1 MVKVERT
8 PTPPPS
14 LAIEKEKA
22 SGSYSEPDVHHQL
35 KQDFND
41 KCYLCEIDE
50 LQSVEVEHLRPHG
63 GDKELMFAWDNLFY
77 SCRHCNSV
85 KNQRK
90 YDALVLD
97 CCKTDPETLL
107 EQQLIKGHVR
117 VKPLVETQEARLTAA
132 LLTECFEL
140 TNTGARITECQ
151 TRVNALSRTMNA
163 LYKTLEKYRENPS
176 SNNLRRLRGMLSRTY
191 KFAGFTR
198 TYVRNHLEDYPEL
211 ADYVRL

>member
-8 PTPPPS
+8 STPPPS

-22 SGSYSEPDVHHQL
+22 RGSYSELDVHQQL
-35 KQDFND
+35 KQDFNG

-50 LQSVEVEHLRPHG
+50 LQSVEVEHLRPHRE
-63 GDKELMFAWDNLFY
+63 DKELKFAWDNLFY

-85 KNQRK
+85 KKQNK
-90 YDALVLD
+90 YNGTILD
-97 CCKTDPETLL
+97 CCKTDPETVL
-107 EQQLIKGHVR
+107 EQLLVEGHVQ
-117 VKPLVETQEARLTAA
+117 VKPLVETQETRLTAA

-163 LYKTLEKYRENPS
+163 LYKTLREYRENPS
-176 SNNLRRLRGMLSRTY
+176 GNNLRRLRGMLSRTY

-198 TYVRNHLEDYPEL
+198 TYVRNHLEDYPHLEKC
-211 ADYVRL
+211 VRL

>member
-22 SGSYSEPDVHHQL
+22 SGSYSKPDVHQQL
-35 KQDFND
+35 KQDFNE

-50 LQSVEVEHLRPHG
+50 LQSVEVEHLCPHRE
-63 GDKELMFAWDNLFY
+63 DKELKFAWDNLFY

-85 KNQRK
+85 KKQNK
-90 YDALVLD
+90 YNGTILD
-97 CCKTDPETLL
+97 CCKTDPETVL
-107 EQQLIKGHVR
+107 EQLLVEGHVQ
-117 VKPLVETQEARLTAA
+117 VKPLVETQEARITAR

-140 TNTGARITECQ
+140 TNTGARITACD
-151 TRVNALSRTMNA
+151 TRVKALSRTMNT
-163 LYKTLEKYRENPS
+163 LYKTLREYRENPS

>member
-22 SGSYSEPDVHHQL
+22 SGSYSEPDVHQQL
-35 KQDFND
+35 KQDFNE

-50 LQSVEVEHLRPHG
+50 LQSVEVEHLCPHG

-90 YDALVLD
+90 YDGVILD

-107 EQQLIKGHVR
+107 DQQLIEGEVQ

-132 LLTECFEL
+132 LLTECFEKK
-140 TNTGARITECQ
+140 NTGARITECD
-151 TRVNALSRTMNA
+151 TRVKALSRTMNT
-163 LYKTLEKYRENPS
+163 LYKTLREYRENPS
-176 SNNLRRLRGMLSRTY
+176 DNSLRRLRGMLSRTY